1 MLLCEIYIRGYIL
14 IAATPG
20 RNIDSI
26 GIQYRQYLNDGR
38 VKADSDFEI
47 SDYRVN
53 TFGTY

>member
-14 IAATPG
+14 IAAAPG

-38 VKADSDFEI
+38 VKAA
-47 SDYRVN
+47 
-53 TFGTY
+53 G